1 MWGMQGTCLMPFLNF
16 FWWHAIYKYMY
27 SLQGKKNKNGG
38 EIRSMTTS
46 QDNISDIGKHPQV
59 NIKKTESAQPD
70 HKICQTR
77 RLDGHCLRN
86 FKVSKRSSWPP

>member
-1 MWGMQGTCLMPFLNF
+1 MYLFVKKEMKKKDIQKMWGMQGTCLMPFLHF

-59 NIKKTESAQPD
+59 NIKKQ
-70 HKICQTR
+70 
-77 RLDGHCLRN
+77 
-86 FKVSKRSSWPP
+86 KVHSQITSYAKLED

>member
-1 MWGMQGTCLMPFLNF
+1 
-16 FWWHAIYKYMY
+16 
-27 SLQGKKNKNGG
+27 
-38 EIRSMTTS
+38 MTTS

-70 HKICQTR
+70 HKLCQTR
-77 RLDGHCLRN
+77 RFDGHCLTN

>member
-1 MWGMQGTCLMPFLNF
+1 
-16 FWWHAIYKYMY
+16 MY

-59 NIKKTESAQPD
+59 NIKKQ
-70 HKICQTR
+70 
-77 RLDGHCLRN
+77 
-86 FKVSKRSSWPP
+86 KVHSQITSYAKLED

>member
-1 MWGMQGTCLMPFLNF
+1 
-16 FWWHAIYKYMY
+16 MY
-27 SLQGKKNKNGG
+27 SLQRKKTKMEGI

-70 HKICQTR
+70 HKLCQTR
-77 RLDGHCLRN
+77 RLDGHCLTN
-86 FKVSKRSSWPP
+86 FKVSKRSS

>member
-1 MWGMQGTCLMPFLNF
+1 
-16 FWWHAIYKYMY
+16 
-27 SLQGKKNKNGG
+27 
-38 EIRSMTTS
+38 MTTS

>member
-1 MWGMQGTCLMPFLNF
+1 
-16 FWWHAIYKYMY
+16 MY

-38 EIRSMTTS
+38 EISSMTTS

-77 RLDGHCLRN
+77 RFDGRCLTN
-86 FKVSKRSSWPP
+86 FKVSKRSS